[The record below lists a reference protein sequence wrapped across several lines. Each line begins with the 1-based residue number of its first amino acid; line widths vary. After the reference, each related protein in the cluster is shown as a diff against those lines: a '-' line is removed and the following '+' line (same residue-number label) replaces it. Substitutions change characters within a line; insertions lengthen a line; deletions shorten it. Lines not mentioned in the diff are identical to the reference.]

1 MTEPKQTPPFEAES
15 QELRCDTCGRRT
27 PIVSRVVI
35 DEGYDRSNARPLW
48 NCPECY
54 AEKERRR
61 GRKSGDGSR

>member
-1 MTEPKQTPPFEAES
+1 MEPKQTSPVEAES

-54 AEKERRR
+54 AEKEKLRRR
-61 GRKSGDGSR
+61 